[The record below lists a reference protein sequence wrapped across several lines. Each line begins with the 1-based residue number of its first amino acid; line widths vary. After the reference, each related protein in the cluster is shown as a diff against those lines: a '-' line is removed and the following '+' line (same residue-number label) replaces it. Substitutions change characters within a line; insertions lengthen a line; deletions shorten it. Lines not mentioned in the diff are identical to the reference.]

1 MQVVILCGGQG
12 TRIRDVTEDLPK
24 PMLPIGH
31 QPILWHIMKGYAHHG
46 YKHFILC
53 LGYKSWLIKQYF
65 LDYRLRDSDFTVR
78 LGSRRDVDV
87 HHCPSDDDWR
97 VTLVETG
104 PDAMTGC
111 RVKRVERYLTG
122 DHFHLTYGD
131 GLTDMAVP
139 ELERFHRAH
148 GKIGTVTVV
157 QPPSRFGEVGLRGNS
172 VSKFSEKPV
181 TTRARVSGGFFVFRR
196 DFLDRLR
203 DDPGLV
209 LETGPLPQL
218 ARDGELMAHSYD
230 GFWQAMDTSRE
241 FKYLNDLWSR
251 GDAPWKVWDRP
262 AARSVAA

>member
-53 LGYKSWLIKQYF
+53 LGYKSWLIKQFF
-65 LDYRLRDSDFTVR
+65 LDYRLRGGDFTVK
-78 LGSRRDVDV
+78 LGRGRDVEV

-131 GLTDMAVP
+131 GLTDMALP
-139 ELERFHRAH
+139 ELERFHRGH
-148 GKIGTVTVV
+148 GKVGTVTVV
-157 QPPSRFGEVGLRGNS
+157 QPPSRFGEVGLRGNR
-172 VSKFSEKPV
+172 VNQFSEKPV
-181 TTRARVSGGFFVFRR
+181 TTRARVSGGFFIFRR
-196 DFLDRLR
+196 DFLDRLQ

-209 LETGPLPQL
+209 LESGPLPQL
-218 ARDGELMAHSYD
+218 ARDGELMAHAHD
-230 GFWQAMDTSRE
+230 GFWQPMDTGRE
-241 FKYLNDLWSR
+241 YKHLNELWAR

-262 AARSVAA
+262 ASRNAAA